1 MVRVV
6 ALAAV
11 VVLSVSAT
19 AGAADFDAGAPGP
32 AISPGLWRGHF
43 SGGTNVAPPSQDIVV
58 AWTDE
63 VAFFPDQGSC
73 TRWIRDRRAH
83 VKPYQG
89 FTGCLRIR

>member
-1 MVRVV
+1 MVRVAV
-6 ALAAV
+6 LAAV
-11 VVLSVSAT
+11 ALLIAPAVAV
-19 AGAADFDAGAPGP
+19 AADAFPSLGP
-32 AISPGLWRGHF
+32 VTSPGLWRGHF

-73 TRWIRDRRAH
+73 ARWIRDRRAY

>member
-6 ALAAV
+6 AFAAV
-11 VVLSVSAT
+11 VFLSAST
-19 AGAADFDAGAPGP
+19 MTSAADLAAGVAET

-63 VAFFPDQGSC
+63 VAFFSDQGTC
-73 TRWIRDRRAH
+73 TRWIRDRRAY

-89 FTGCLRIR
+89 FSGCLRIR

>member
-1 MVRVV
+1 MVRAV

-11 VVLSVSAT
+11 ALLT
-19 AGAADFDAGAPGP
+19 AVTAVHAADLGVEVAPV
-32 AISPGLWRGHF
+32 SPGLWRGHF

-63 VAFFPDQGSC
+63 VAFFPDHGTC
-73 TRWIRDRRAH
+73 ARWIRDRRSQ
-83 VKPYQG
+83 VRPYQG